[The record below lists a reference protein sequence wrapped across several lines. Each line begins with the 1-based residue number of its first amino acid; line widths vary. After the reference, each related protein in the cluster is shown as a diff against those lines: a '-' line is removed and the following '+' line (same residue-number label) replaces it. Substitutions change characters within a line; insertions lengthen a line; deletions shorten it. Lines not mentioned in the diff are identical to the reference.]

1 MPRDDLISWD
11 EYYMG
16 LASLSAKRSK
26 DPNTQVGACIV
37 HKDGRVLSLGYN
49 GSPNKFSDDKMK
61 WEREGSPLET
71 KYLYMVH
78 AEANAISNYRGSSN
92 DFEHAKIYVTL
103 FPCNEC
109 AKLIIQN
116 RIKEVIYLDDKYINT
131 DANTVAK
138 TLFNGC
144 NVKYRQYKKSDKCI
158 KIDL

>member
-1 MPRDDLISWD
+1 MPRNDLISCD

-16 LASLSAKRSK
+16 IALLSAKRSK

-37 HKDGRVLSLGYN
+37 HKDGRVLSVGYN
-49 GSPNKFSDDKMK
+49 GSPNKFSDKIMK

-78 AEANAISNYRGSSN
+78 AEVNAISNYKGSSN
-92 DFEHAKIYVTL
+92 DFEDSKMYVTL

-116 RIKEVIYLDDKYINT
+116 KIKEVIYIEDKYFET
-131 DANTVAK
+131 DGTKVAK
-138 TLFNGC
+138 VLFDGC
-144 NVKYRQYKKSDKCI
+144 NVKYRQFIKSDKCI